1 MNGSL
6 HGTLAVFPEAS
17 ARESALAKIDA
28 INVAQYERTRN
39 ALNGCVSR
47 LSPYVTHGVTD
58 VPEVI
63 SRLARRTNI
72 GWQDKFSFELG
83 WREYF
88 HHVWRKKRDD
98 IWRNQCPAPA
108 EGVVGYAE
116 EMPEDI
122 INATTGVAIIDA
134 QIRVLY
140 LSGYVHNHAR
150 MWIAS
155 YVVHIRKVDWRVGA
169 RWMYGHLLDGDLASN
184 TLSWQWV
191 AGTWTSKPYVFNA
204 ENVARFAPGVDNAGT
219 AIDKTYE
226 ELDGMA
232 RHQPAVREAPKK
244 RAQLSPVVPPALV
257 TVSQIAELARKLG
270 LTVLDSLPADFTGA
284 LLHSW
289 SLRRPAQT
297 PAIGFIVPAFHLAF
311 PWSELRWRFVL
322 KAMRECCESV
332 WIVADASSATSGTI
346 SVSDTLNP
354 YYVDFI
360 EARVALGATLIAAP
374 RAFIDPEKLHRSFS
388 SFWHLASKEKFPQ

>member
-1 MNGSL
+1 MNGNL
-6 HGTLAVFPEAS
+6 QGTLALFPEPS

-28 INVAQYERTRN
+28 INIAQYERTRS
-39 ALNGCVSR
+39 ALNGRVSR
-47 LSPYVTHGVTD
+47 LSPSVTHGVTD

-63 SRLARRTNI
+63 SRVARRTDI

-98 IWRNQCPAPA
+98 IWRNQCPPPA
-108 EGVVGYAE
+108 DAVVGYASE
-116 EMPEDI
+116 IPEDI

-140 LSGYVHNHAR
+140 SAGYVHNHAR

-191 AGTWTSKPYVFNA
+191 AGTWTGKPYVFNA
-204 ENVARFAPGVDNAGT
+204 ENVARFAPGFDHAGT
-219 AIDKTYE
+219 AIDRSYE
-226 ELDGMA
+226 ALDHMA
-232 RHQPAVREAPKK
+232 RHQPAVCEAPET
-244 RAQLSPVVPPALV
+244 RAQLSRLVPPPLI
-257 TVSQIAELARKLG
+257 TPSQIAVLATEHG
-270 LTVLDSLPADFTGA
+270 LNVLDALPANFAGE
-284 LLHSW
+284 LLHPW

-297 PAIGFIVPAFHLAF
+297 PAIGFIVPAFHVGF

-322 KAMRECCESV
+322 KTMRECCESV
-332 WIVADASSATSGTI
+332 WIVGDASSSTPNNI
-346 SVSDTLNP
+346 SVTETLNP
-354 YYVDFI
+354 YYSDFI
-360 EARVALGATLIAAP
+360 EACVAIGARSIAAP
-374 RAFIDPEKLHRSFS
+374 RAFIDPDELHRSFS
-388 SFWHLASKEKFPQ
+388 SFWHLASKEKFPL